1 MSGGPRSGVLREER
15 SEARRKLSVV
25 PYLYGDRITDAE
37 AEALLVRLRA
47 RGTAEAEMAA
57 RTIHSGHPRD
67 ATAASGSE
75 TRDAILLEL
84 VEWDDLARSAPGLL
98 RLRDRLAVPMGHRPI

>member
-1 MSGGPRSGVLREER
+1 MLR
-15 SEARRKLSVV
+15 VV
-25 PYLYGDRITDAE
+25 PYLYGDRITDDE
-37 AEALLVRLRA
+37 LEELLVRLRA
-47 RGTAEAEMAA
+47 RGTREAEIAA
-57 RTIHSGHPRD
+57 RTIRGGQPRD

-84 VEWDDLARSAPGLL
+84 VEWGDLTGSAPGLA

>member
-1 MSGGPRSGVLREER
+1 MLW
-15 SEARRKLSVV
+15 VV

-37 AEALLVRLRA
+37 GEELLVRLRA
-47 RGTAEAEMAA
+47 RGTPEAEMAA
-57 RTIHSGHPRD
+57 RTIRGGQPRD
-67 ATAASGSE
+67 ATVVSGSE

-84 VEWDDLARSAPGLL
+84 VEWGDLAGSAPGLV